1 MEAEVNVI
9 RGPDH
14 AGELGGQ
21 SLVFRILSP
30 LGVARGEVLLVGRSI
45 RVGDR
50 DEEGVGVFSKD
61 GFQTEEDVVVA
72 HGLVEGEHLVPD
84 GHDLISRGVHVPT
97 HVAAEGLVRELF
109 HVRGE
114 HAAFGL
120 ELVEF
125 GSRPIPETVGIH
137 EF

>member
-1 MEAEVNVI
+1 MEAEVDII

-61 GFQTEEDVVVA
+61 GFQTEEDLEKAV
-72 HGLVEGEHLVPD
+72 HLLTMEVD
-84 GHDLISRGVHVPT
+84 QKQIILIDV
-97 HVAAEGLVRELF
+97 
-109 HVRGE
+109 
-114 HAAFGL
+114 
-120 ELVEF
+120 
-125 GSRPIPETVGIH
+125 
-137 EF
+137 